1 MNINALRCELLT
13 PPEPNGKLVVVLH
26 GRGDSTAG
34 FYWMP
39 NVMAVPD
46 ISWLLVNAPDPW
58 HEGFSWYDLPPDHG
72 PGIQR
77 SCGLLDALFDEI
89 ADQGFPPENVIL
101 FGFSQGCLLTLEWGG
116 RTERPL
122 AGCIGVSGYCYDADA
137 LGREASKAA
146 RSRPWLVTHGYQDD
160 VLPYDVTAQQ
170 MVALNAAGLRIDFRS
185 YDKAHT
191 INPDLMDIRT
201 AIVSMFGMGPGV

>member
-1 MNINALRCELLT
+1 M
-13 PPEPNGKLVVVLH
+13 
-26 GRGDSTAG
+26 
-34 FYWMP
+34 
-39 NVMAVPD
+39 
-46 ISWLLVNAPDPW
+46 
-58 HEGFSWYDLPPDHG
+58 
-72 PGIQR
+72 
-77 SCGLLDALFDEI
+77 
-89 ADQGFPPENVIL
+89 
-101 FGFSQGCLLTLEWGG
+101 
-116 RTERPL
+116 
-122 AGCIGVSGYCYDADA
+122 SGYCYDADA

-146 RSRPWLVTHGYQDD
+146 RSRPWLVTHGYQDE